1 MTHSLKV
8 SFAGIAF
15 AIALLFGAT
24 SAFAAVTVQDIGT
37 LFDGKT
43 STNVDAGDEF
53 TVLFTADAT
62 SGDEIE
68 YVRTRVEDQDGQVI
82 FNRCTNVGRKT
93 GNDVEIEVEASTPS
107 DTPQGNLDVL
117 IDVFGMG
124 GVAQVDGCS
133 GSSLDGE
140 TFEDRVRVG
149 DNTQDAQSNN
159 VGNSSMSALQAM
171 IAQLT
176 AAITALTNGGGT
188 STGSTNTAKCEAI
201 KPYLSAPANTYSA
214 VGVQLQSALLLDDPY
229 SIPALAAGSTV
240 KQGYRGPQTES
251 ALATY
256 KTKYGCK

>member
-1 MTHSLKV
+1 MTNSLKL

-15 AIALLFGAT
+15 AVALLFGAT

-43 STNVDAGDEF
+43 STNVDAGDDF

-133 GSSLDGE
+133 GSPLDGE

-149 DNTQDAQSNN
+149 DNTQSAQSNN

-188 STGSTNTAKCEAI
+188 STGTPNTAKC
-201 KPYLSAPANTYSA
+201 SALASKMSG
-214 VGVQLQSALLLDDPY
+214 GVQGTTASGNIVLQGYLL
-229 SIPALAAGSTV
+229 SEGANIPALAAGAAF
-240 KQGYRGPQTES
+240 GFWGPQTS
-251 ALATY
+251 AAISWF
-256 KTKYGCK
+256 KTLNKCL